1 MEFVV
6 RSSVICY
13 ESQACHNPNLNY
25 TSLYHSSSSGAV
37 GTELGNVRQNQ
48 LVMMIRTEIDI
59 KHSLAEYWSHS
70 AASPVLWLS
79 VR

>member
-1 MEFVV
+1 MV

-48 LVMMIRTEIDI
+48 LVMMNRTEIDNI
-59 KHSLAEYWSHS
+59 LFLNIGVIVSAEC
-70 AASPVLWLS
+70 
-79 VR
+79 